1 MSLTYILPQGFKK
14 TSSPNKS
21 FFQCYYRNTC
31 FKFQR
36 LYKYHAVTMPV
47 LLPNKPKVKPYYLI
61 LLGQTAKR
69 LEITQNFTFAL
80 EKYF

>member
-1 MSLTYILPQGFKK
+1 MLFTYILLQGFKK
-14 TSSPNKS
+14 PSSPISLS
-21 FFQCYYRNTC
+21 FYVYYRNTC

-47 LLPNKPKVKPYYLI
+47 FLPNKPKVKPYYLI

-80 EKYF
+80 EKYL